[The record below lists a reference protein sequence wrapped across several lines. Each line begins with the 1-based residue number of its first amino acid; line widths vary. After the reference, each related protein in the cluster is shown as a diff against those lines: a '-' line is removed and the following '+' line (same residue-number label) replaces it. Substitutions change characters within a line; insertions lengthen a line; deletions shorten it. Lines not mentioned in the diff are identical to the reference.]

1 MESGQ
6 CQMRHPFPIREVMQY
21 DICLLDSFVY
31 LDNDFCMTA
40 VRSVFYDNDLFVNSA
55 AQCANVRNDSDKT
68 PVIGKCR

>member
-55 AQCANVRNDSDKT
+55 A
-68 PVIGKCR
+68 